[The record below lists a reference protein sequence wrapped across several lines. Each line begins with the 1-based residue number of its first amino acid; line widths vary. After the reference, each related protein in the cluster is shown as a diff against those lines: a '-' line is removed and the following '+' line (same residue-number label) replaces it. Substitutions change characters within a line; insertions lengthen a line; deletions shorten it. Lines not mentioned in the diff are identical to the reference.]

1 MEVPRTRHW
10 ARRPR
15 WLTRRSSNQISPPS
29 DGSRSPSRL
38 SSVDL
43 PEPEAPITATN
54 SPPLT
59 SSSTAPSTGTGW
71 PDGSRYTLL
80 SPVARTIIPSVP
92 ALASP
97 GPNRDGPVSART
109 SGAPANG
116 LGRRQPD
123 DAQGGVGS
131 RQRAQD
137 QRETERE
144 QQEPGGEQEELLPLA
159 QNARVDEP
167 ADQQGQPHARRAAR
181 QTHAERLAQHFAEQL
196 GVGGTERALDA
207 EVADPLEHRR
217 RHGIGEGQPA
227 DDQAQRANAEKQRGE
242 EGGGVAQ
249 QPAHRARD
257 RHVDPADAMLDAAG
271 ERVGVLARRPADG
284 GAGIEVGAREP
295 ARAAAD
301 GLHEQRIAPQPEL
314 ARVLD
319 GHHGEA
325 VWRRLFFDRHA
336 DHRELEPADRQPI
349 ARPEAP
355 RGGEVGAHHRD
366 PAVTEREGAAGPDG
380 QRAIVTIRRRRR
392 EVEPE
397 HELLRHRQELGRRG
411 IER

>member
-29 DGSRSPSRL
+29 DGSRRPSRL

-43 PEPEAPITATN
+43 PEPEAPVTATN
-54 SPPLT
+54 SPALT

-80 SPVARTIIPSVP
+80 SPVARTIMVSVS

-97 GPNRDGPVSART
+97 GPNRHGPVSART
-109 SGAPANG
+109 SRAPANG

-123 DAQGGVGS
+123 DAQGGVGG

-137 QRETERE
+137 QREAERE

-167 ADQQGQPHARRAAR
+167 ADQQGQPHAGRAAR

-196 GVGGTERALDA
+196 GVGGAERALDA

-227 DDQAQRANAEKQRGE
+227 DDQAQRADAEEQRGE

-249 QPAHRARD
+249 QPAHLARD
-257 RHVDPADAMLDAAG
+257 RHIDPADAALDAPG

-284 GAGIEVGAREP
+284 GAGDRKST
-295 ARAAAD
+295 
-301 GLHEQRIAPQPEL
+301 
-314 ARVLD
+314 
-319 GHHGEA
+319 
-325 VWRRLFFDRHA
+325 RLNSSHSYISYD
-336 DHRELEPADRQPI
+336 
-349 ARPEAP
+349 
-355 RGGEVGAHHRD
+355 
-366 PAVTEREGAAGPDG
+366 
-380 QRAIVTIRRRRR
+380 
-392 EVEPE
+392 
-397 HELLRHRQELGRRG
+397 
-411 IER
+411 

>member
-29 DGSRSPSRL
+29 GGSRRPSRL

-43 PEPEAPITATN
+43 PEPEAPVTATN

-59 SSSTAPSTGTGW
+59 SSSTTPSTGTGW

-80 SPVARTIIPSVP
+80 SPVARTIMVSVS

-97 GPNRDGPVSART
+97 GPNRHGPISART
-109 SGAPANG
+109 SRAPANG

-123 DAQGGVGS
+123 DAQGGVGG

-137 QRETERE
+137 QREAERE

-167 ADQQGQPHARRAAR
+167 ADQQGQRH
-181 QTHAERLAQHFAEQL
+181 AQHFAEQL

-227 DDQAQRANAEKQRGE
+227 DDQAQRADAEEQRGE

-249 QPAHRARD
+249 QPAH
-257 RHVDPADAMLDAAG
+257 
-271 ERVGVLARRPADG
+271 LA
-284 GAGIEVGAREP
+284 
-295 ARAAAD
+295 
-301 GLHEQRIAPQPEL
+301 
-314 ARVLD
+314 
-319 GHHGEA
+319 
-325 VWRRLFFDRHA
+325 
-336 DHRELEPADRQPI
+336 
-349 ARPEAP
+349 
-355 RGGEVGAHHRD
+355 
-366 PAVTEREGAAGPDG
+366 
-380 QRAIVTIRRRRR
+380 
-392 EVEPE
+392 
-397 HELLRHRQELGRRG
+397 
-411 IER
+411 